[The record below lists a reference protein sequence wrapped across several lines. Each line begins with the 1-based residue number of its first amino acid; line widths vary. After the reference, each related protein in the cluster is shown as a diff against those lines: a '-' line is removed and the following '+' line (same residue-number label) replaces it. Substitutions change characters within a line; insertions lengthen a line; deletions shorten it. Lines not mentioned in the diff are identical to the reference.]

1 MKIRVLLCAIV
12 ALFAASADTL
22 ILRDGKTVQGQFLG
36 GSPRQIRM
44 AVGDNV
50 QTFSVTDVS
59 SLQFEGAKPAS
70 DSSSPLTPAPAA
82 TAAASAAPAPSTD
95 DSKKILHVE
104 PSTPAPAVASDVSVI
119 PSGTAITI
127 RMIDGVDSKDARS
140 GQSFKASVDDPVM
153 VGDRTVI
160 PKGADV
166 LTKLVEV
173 KDPSKISGGGQL
185 TLSLDTITV
194 NGRAVNV
201 NSESVTTT
209 GESKKGDSAKVIGGT
224 AALGAIIGAI
234 AGGGKGAAIG
244 AVSGAGAGTAVRV
257 LTSGA
262 EVKVPS
268 ETRLTFTLQAPVKIQ

>member
-1 MKIRVLLCAIV
+1 MKIRVLLCAVV
-12 ALFAASADTL
+12 ALSAATADTL

-36 GSPRQIRM
+36 GTPRQIRM

-70 DSSSPLTPAPAA
+70 DPSSPLTPAPAV
-82 TAAASAAPAPSTD
+82 TAAAPATD
-95 DSKKILHVE
+95 DTKKILHVE

-127 RMIDGVDSKDARS
+127 RMIDGVDSKDARP

-173 KDPSKISGGGQL
+173 KDPSRISGGGQL
-185 TLSLDTITV
+185 TLVLDSITVGGRTIT
-194 NGRAVNV
+194 V

-268 ETRLTFTLQAPVKIQ
+268 ETRLTFTLQSPVKVQ